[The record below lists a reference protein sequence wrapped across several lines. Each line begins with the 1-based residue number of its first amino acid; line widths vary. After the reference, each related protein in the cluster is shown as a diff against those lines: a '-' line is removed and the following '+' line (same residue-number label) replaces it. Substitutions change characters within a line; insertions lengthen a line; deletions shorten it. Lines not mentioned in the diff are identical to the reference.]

1 MQIPA
6 SQWSSITAAALP
18 AQQRAAGEAG
28 QAAGRPPA
36 PAVAGDALEA
46 LGKSEQT
53 GDRDAQ
59 EQYSGQ
65 PADTAPPKSNAA
77 DAGSESVEV
86 LPLDTD
92 SEAGHV
98 GIDLWG

>member
-6 SQWSSITAAALP
+6 SQWSAISAAALP
-18 AQQRAAGEAG
+18 SQQRASGEAG
-28 QAAGRPPA
+28 QAAGRPPT
-36 PAVAGDALEA
+36 PAAAGDALEA

-65 PADTAPPKSNAA
+65 PADTAQPRSNAA
-77 DAGSESVEV
+77 DAGSDSVEV

-92 SEAGHV
+92 SESGPA